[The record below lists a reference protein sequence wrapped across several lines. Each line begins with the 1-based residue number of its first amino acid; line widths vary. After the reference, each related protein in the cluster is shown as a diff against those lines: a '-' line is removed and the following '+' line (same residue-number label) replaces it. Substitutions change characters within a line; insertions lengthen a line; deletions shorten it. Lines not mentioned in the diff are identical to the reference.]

1 MKYIK
6 IINLIIFFIFFGLI
20 INYYF
25 SANFVSK
32 KEKSRSD
39 YNIFLTKYLDKIP
52 KIKTEK
58 DFKQFKD
65 NSEYFKKDLE
75 EKSFWQLLKNK

>member
-6 IINLIIFFIFFGLI
+6 IINLIIFLIFFGFV

-25 SANFVSK
+25 SVNFISK

-39 YNIFLTKYLDKIP
+39 YNIFLTKYFDKIHI
-52 KIKTEK
+52 IKTEK

>member
-6 IINLIIFFIFFGLI
+6 IINLIIFFIFFGLA

-25 SANFVSK
+25 SVNFISK
-32 KEKSRSD
+32 KEKSRGD

-58 DFKQFKD
+58 DFKKFKD